1 MIESLITSQTRIKL
15 LLKFFINPQVR
26 AYLRELAREFDE
38 STNSV
43 RHELNKMQQANVLVS
58 ETEGRNKVYRANK
71 SHPLFEDI
79 RSIVLKS
86 SGIQQVIT
94 TIVGNIGDLQMAF
107 ITGDY
112 AVGRDS
118 GLIDLVMVGNDIN
131 QQEVDRVRVKT
142 EGLIGRKIRI
152 LTLNENEY
160 KNLIE
165 KFSADKMLVLW
176 ESNSFQV

>member
-1 MIESLITSQTRIKL
+1 
-15 LLKFFINPQVR
+15 
-26 AYLRELAREFDE
+26 
-38 STNSV
+38 
-43 RHELNKMQQANVLVS
+43 
-58 ETEGRNKVYRANK
+58 
-71 SHPLFEDI
+71 
-79 RSIVLKS
+79 
-86 SGIQQVIT
+86 
-94 TIVGNIGDLQMAF
+94 
-107 ITGDY
+107 
-112 AVGRDS
+112 
-118 GLIDLVMVGNDIN
+118 MVGNDIN